1 MKELAG
7 KIQICINTLAV
18 LNMPSTFD
26 NVNHM
31 TGIYRLLTEVR
42 DQLAAAET
50 EEKADE
56 RMDPDGEREEAE

>member
-18 LNMPSTFD
+18 LNMPSIYD
-26 NVNHM
+26 NVSHM
-31 TGIYRLLTEVR
+31 TGIYQLLTEVR

>member
-1 MKELAG
+1 MKELAE

-31 TGIYRLLTEVR
+31 TGIYRLLSEVR
-42 DQLAAAET
+42 DELAAAET
-50 EEKADE
+50 EEEDE
-56 RMDPDGEREEAE
+56 RVDPAGESAEAE

>member
-1 MKELAG
+1 MKELAE

-50 EEKADE
+50 EGKADE

>member
-1 MKELAG
+1 MKEQAE

-18 LNMPSTFD
+18 LNMPPTND
-26 NVNHM
+26 NVSHM
-31 TGIYRLLTEVR
+31 TGIYRLLYEVR

>member
-1 MKELAG
+1 MKELAE

-18 LNMPSTFD
+18 LNMPSIYD
-26 NVNHM
+26 NVSHM
-31 TGIYRLLTEVR
+31 TGIYQLLTEVR